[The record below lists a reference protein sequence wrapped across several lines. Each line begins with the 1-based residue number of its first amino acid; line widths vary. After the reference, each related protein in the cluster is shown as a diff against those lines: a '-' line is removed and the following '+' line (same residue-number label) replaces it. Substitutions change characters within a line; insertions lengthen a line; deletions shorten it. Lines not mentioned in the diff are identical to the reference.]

1 MALDVVSR
9 SRCFDGTQ
17 FIYQHQS
24 SETGTMMQFAA
35 FVPPQAH
42 QSPFPVLWYLSGLTC
57 TEENFTVKAGAQR
70 VAAELG
76 FLLIAPDTSPR
87 GDAVPSDPAGS
98 YDFGLGAGYYID
110 ATEQP
115 WSRNYRMASYIE
127 HELPG
132 LITSELP
139 ADGARQSIMGHSMG
153 GHGAL
158 TIALRN
164 QARFASVSAISPIC
178 SPMNCPWGQKA
189 LSGYLGS
196 NKESWRRYDAC
207 ALLDDG
213 ARMTELLVDQGAADQ
228 FLETQLKPALLERA
242 CARASVPLS
251 LRMHE
256 GYDHSYFFISTFIED
271 HLRWHAQRLGIA
283 TAQ

>member
-1 MALDVVSR
+1 
-9 SRCFDGTQ
+9 
-17 FIYQHQS
+17 
-24 SETGTMMQFAA
+24 MMRFAA

-189 LSGYLGS
+189 LSGYLGI
-196 NKESWRRYDAC
+196 NKENWRRYDAC

-283 TAQ
+283 TVQ

>member
-9 SRCFDGTQ
+9 SRCFDGAQ
-17 FIYQHQS
+17 LIYQHQS
-24 SETGTMMQFAA
+24 SETGTMMRFAA

-158 TIALRN
+158 VCALRN
-164 QARFASVSAISPIC
+164 ADRYRSVSAFAPIAA
-178 SPMNCPWGQKA
+178 PMQCPWGQKA
-189 LSGYLGS
+189 FTNYLGE
-196 NKESWRRYDAC
+196 NTQSWRDYDASE
-207 ALLDDG
+207 LV
-213 ARMTELLVDQGAADQ
+213 ARKPFPGPVLIDQGAADQ
-228 FLETQLKPALLERA
+228 FLVEQLKPEIFSAA
-242 CARASVPLS
+242 AAKSGQALS
-251 LRMHE
+251 LRVQP
-256 GYDHSYFFISTFIED
+256 GYDHGYYFIQTFMAD
-271 HLRWHAQRLGIA
+271 HLRHHAKQLKKS
-283 TAQ
+283 